1 MRQVLFFIF
10 ALFISNIANAV
21 DIEYWQYSYKARLD
35 AMDKLIK
42 AFEAENPDINVIHTN
57 FPYAQYRTKVA
68 ASVAAGEGP
77 DVVQLYYGWLDD
89 YLSAKILQPLS
100 EENFPDQ
107 MIEDEFFPMV
117 NTMKVKGDYY
127 ALPTAVRSLGLF
139 WNKKLFREA
148 GLDPNKPP
156 KTLDELIDFAKKL
169 TKRDRAGNIIQVG
182 LTMGPINQDHNWWRE
197 VLVRQFGGVPYNAEN
212 TQVTYTDEAGLKAFQ
227 YYADFAIKHKAT
239 VVDFMD
245 KGEIAFKA
253 GRAAMHIDGS
263 FVLSLFNRTRR
274 LEWGVAELP
283 SHNGIKANFSSYWV
297 NGITSK
303 ASGEKRAAAEKFLKF
318 ITSDQAMQ
326 LWLDEVGELPAK
338 RKVAERE
345 ENINDPEYGP
355 FIRGLE
361 YAHSTR
367 FYSESAQRKTVVD
380 MLNRIVLLDMSVEES
395 LKIAAREDQA
405 IIDRAINNE

>member
-1 MRQVLFFIF
+1 MRQVLFIIF
-10 ALFISNIANAV
+10 ALFFCNIANAV

-35 AMDKLIK
+35 AMDKLIE
-42 AFEAENPDINVIHTN
+42 AFEAENPDINVIQTN

-89 YLSAKILQPLS
+89 YLSAEILQPLS
-100 EENFPDQ
+100 KKFFPNQ
-107 MIEDEFFPMV
+107 AIEDDFFPIV
-117 NTMKVKGDYY
+117 GTMKVNGSYY

-139 WNKKLFREA
+139 WNKKIFREA

-156 KTLDELIDFAKKL
+156 ETLDELIDVAKKL

-197 VLVRQFGGVPYNAEN
+197 VLVRQFGGEPYNADN
-212 TQVTYTDEAGLKAFQ
+212 TEVTYMNQAGLNAFQ
-227 YYADFAIKHKAT
+227 YYADFALTHET
-239 VVDFMD
+239 SVVDFMD

-274 LEWGVAELP
+274 LEWGVTELP
-283 SHNGIKANFSSYWV
+283 SHNDIKANFSSYWV

-303 ASGEKRAAAEKFLKF
+303 AKGEKHAAAEKFLKF
-318 ITSDQAMQ
+318 ITSDDAMQ

-338 RKVAERE
+338 KMVAKRA
-345 ENINDPEYGP
+345 ENINDAEYGP
-355 FIRGLE
+355 FIRGLD
-361 YAHSTR
+361 YAYSTQ

-380 MLNRIVLLDMSVEES
+380 TLDRIVLLDMSVEES
-395 LKIAAREDQA
+395 LKIAAKEDQA
-405 IIDRAINNE
+405 IIDRAVNNE

>member
-1 MRQVLFFIF
+1 MRQVLFIIF
-10 ALFISNIANAV
+10 ALFFCNIANAV

-35 AMDKLIK
+35 AMDKLIE
-42 AFEAENPDINVIHTN
+42 AFEAENPDINVIQTN
-57 FPYAQYRTKVA
+57 FPYPQYRTKVA

-89 YLSAKILQPLS
+89 YLSAEILQPLS
-100 EENFPDQ
+100 KKFFPNQ
-107 MIEDEFFPMV
+107 AIEDDFFPIV
-117 NTMKVKGDYY
+117 RTMKVNGSYY

-139 WNKKLFREA
+139 WNKKIFREA

-156 KTLDELIDFAKKL
+156 ETLDELIDVAKKL

-197 VLVRQFGGVPYNAEN
+197 VLVRQFGGEPYNADN
-212 TQVTYTDEAGLKAFQ
+212 TEVTYMNQAGLNAFQ
-227 YYADFAIKHKAT
+227 YYADFALTHET
-239 VVDFMD
+239 SVVDFMD

-274 LEWGVAELP
+274 LEWGVTELP
-283 SHNGIKANFSSYWV
+283 SHNDIKANFSSYWV

-303 ASGEKRAAAEKFLKF
+303 AKGEKHVAAEKFLKF
-318 ITSDQAMQ
+318 ITSDDAMQ

-338 RKVAERE
+338 KMVAKRA
-345 ENINDPEYGP
+345 ENINDAEYGP
-355 FIRGLE
+355 FIRGLD
-361 YAHSTR
+361 YAYSTQ

-380 MLNRIVLLDMSVEES
+380 TLDRIVLLDMSVEES
-395 LKIAAREDQA
+395 LKIAAKEDQA
-405 IIDRAINNE
+405 IIDRAVNNE

>member
-1 MRQVLFFIF
+1 MRQVLFIIF
-10 ALFISNIANAV
+10 ALFFCNIANAV

-35 AMDKLIK
+35 AMDKLIE
-42 AFEAENPDINVIHTN
+42 AFEAENPDINVIQTN

-77 DVVQLYYGWLDD
+77 DVVQLYYGWLGD
-89 YLSAKILQPLS
+89 YLSAEILQPLS
-100 EENFPDQ
+100 KKIFPNQ
-107 MIEDEFFPMV
+107 AIEDDFFPIV
-117 NTMKVKGDYY
+117 GTMKVNGSYY

-139 WNKKLFREA
+139 WNKKIFREA

-156 KTLDELIDFAKKL
+156 ETLDELIDVAKKL

-197 VLVRQFGGVPYNAEN
+197 VLVRQFGGEPYNADN
-212 TQVTYTDEAGLKAFQ
+212 TEVTYMNQAGLNAFQ
-227 YYADFAIKHKAT
+227 YYADFALTHET
-239 VVDFMD
+239 SVVDFMD

-274 LEWGVAELP
+274 LEWGVTELP
-283 SHNGIKANFSSYWV
+283 SHNDIKANFSSYWV

-303 ASGEKRAAAEKFLKF
+303 AKGEKHAAAEKFLKF
-318 ITSDQAMQ
+318 ITSDDAMQ

-338 RKVAERE
+338 KMVAKRA
-345 ENINDPEYGP
+345 ENINDAEYGP
-355 FIRGLE
+355 FIRGLD
-361 YAHSTR
+361 YAYSTQ

-380 MLNRIVLLDMSVEES
+380 TLDRIVLLDMSVEES
-395 LKIAAREDQA
+395 LKIAAKEDQA
-405 IIDRAINNE
+405 IIDRAVNNE

>member
-1 MRQVLFFIF
+1 MRQVLFIIF
-10 ALFISNIANAV
+10 ALFFCNIANAV

-35 AMDKLIK
+35 AMDKLIE
-42 AFEAENPDINVIHTN
+42 AFEAENPDINVIQTN

-77 DVVQLYYGWLDD
+77 DVVQLYYGWLGD
-89 YLSAKILQPLS
+89 YLSAEILQPLS
-100 EENFPDQ
+100 KKFFPNQ
-107 MIEDEFFPMV
+107 AIEDDFFPIV
-117 NTMKVKGDYY
+117 GTMKVNGSYY

-139 WNKKLFREA
+139 WNKKIFREA

-156 KTLDELIDFAKKL
+156 ETLDELIDVAKKL

-197 VLVRQFGGVPYNAEN
+197 VLVRQFGGEPYNADN
-212 TQVTYTDEAGLKAFQ
+212 TEVTYMNQAGLNAFQ
-227 YYADFAIKHKAT
+227 YYADFALTHET
-239 VVDFMD
+239 SVVDFMD

-274 LEWGVAELP
+274 LEWGVTELP
-283 SHNGIKANFSSYWV
+283 SHNDIKANFSSYWV

-303 ASGEKRAAAEKFLKF
+303 AKGEKHAAAEKFLKF
-318 ITSDQAMQ
+318 ITSDDAMQ

-338 RKVAERE
+338 KMVAKRA
-345 ENINDPEYGP
+345 ENINDAEYGP
-355 FIRGLE
+355 FIRGLD
-361 YAHSTR
+361 YAYSTQ

-380 MLNRIVLLDMSVEES
+380 TLDRIVLLDMSVEES
-395 LKIAAREDQA
+395 LKIAAKEDQA
-405 IIDRAINNE
+405 IIDRAVNNE

>member
-1 MRQVLFFIF
+1 MRQVLFIIF
-10 ALFISNIANAV
+10 ALFFCNIANAV

-35 AMDKLIK
+35 AMDKLIE
-42 AFEAENPDINVIHTN
+42 AFEAENPDINVIQTN

-89 YLSAKILQPLS
+89 YLSAEILQPLS
-100 EENFPDQ
+100 KKFFPNQ
-107 MIEDEFFPMV
+107 AIEDDFFPIV
-117 NTMKVKGDYY
+117 RTMKVNGSYY

-139 WNKKLFREA
+139 WNKKIFREA

-156 KTLDELIDFAKKL
+156 ETLDELIDVAKKL

-197 VLVRQFGGVPYNAEN
+197 VLVRQFGGEPYNADN
-212 TQVTYTDEAGLKAFQ
+212 TEVTYMNQAGLNAFQ
-227 YYADFAIKHKAT
+227 YYADFALTHET
-239 VVDFMD
+239 SVVDFMD

-274 LEWGVAELP
+274 LEWGVTELP
-283 SHNGIKANFSSYWV
+283 SHNDIKANFSSYWV

-303 ASGEKRAAAEKFLKF
+303 AKGEKHAAAEKFLKF
-318 ITSDQAMQ
+318 ITSDDAMQ

-338 RKVAERE
+338 KMVAKRA
-345 ENINDPEYGP
+345 ENINDAEYGP
-355 FIRGLE
+355 FIRGLD
-361 YAHSTR
+361 YAYSTQ

-380 MLNRIVLLDMSVEES
+380 TLDRIVLLDMSVEES
-395 LKIAAREDQA
+395 LKIAAKEDQA
-405 IIDRAINNE
+405 IIDRAVNNE